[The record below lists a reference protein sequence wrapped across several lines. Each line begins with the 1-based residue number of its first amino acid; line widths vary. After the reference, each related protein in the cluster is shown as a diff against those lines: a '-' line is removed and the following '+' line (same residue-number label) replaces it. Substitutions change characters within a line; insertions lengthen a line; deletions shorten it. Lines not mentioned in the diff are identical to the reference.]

1 MYEVILFDLDGTLL
15 DTLDDLHVSVNA
27 ALAAFSYPPRTRE
40 EVRAFVGNGIAKL
53 IERAIGSKTPDFD
66 EVLQAFKTHYFEN
79 CMVKTKPY
87 AGIVELLRTL
97 QAQGIKAA
105 VVSNK
110 ADAAVQT
117 LSKAYFGDLLCMSVG
132 EDEGRGI
139 RKKPAPDTLLQV
151 LQTLGVSKE
160 KTVYVGDSEVDIQ
173 TAQNAGIPC
182 ISVTWGFKDK
192 EFLVENGGQI
202 FADSTEEL
210 LSLCIR

>member
-27 ALAAFSYPPRTRE
+27 ALSYPPRTRE

-87 AGIVELLRTL
+87 AGIIELLRTL

-151 LQTLGVSKE
+151 LQTLGVAKE

-192 EFLVENGGQI
+192 DFLVENGGQI